1 MSKEENSCGTSANGE
16 EGEQIIDGG
25 TTSLDQEEQEQQLY
39 IGETTTTR
47 CAHYKLSCA
56 HEEMNPSR
64 RSTMEDCHR
73 VIPSLGGDPRISY
86 FGVYDGHGG
95 RQIVEFL
102 ETALGTRIILYM
114 NNHRYSS
121 QA

>member
-1 MSKEENSCGTSANGE
+1 MAEFVSKEKDTCRTSVNGE

-25 TTSLDQEEQEQQLY
+25 TTSLDREEQQEEQAF
-39 IGETTTTR
+39 IGETTTTT
-47 CAHYKLSCA
+47 CSHYKLSCA

-73 VIPSLGGDPRISY
+73 VIPALGGDPRISY

-102 ETALGTRIILYM
+102 ETTLGTRITL
-114 NNHRYSS
+114 
-121 QA
+121 